1 MAKPFGGAD
10 PPAALFFYSRDR
22 GGIHA
27 REHLAEWSGILQA
40 DAFAGFNALY
50 AKGRAPAPIQEA
62 ACWAHARRKVF
73 ELADVAKALKAPLAI
88 EKVQGLVCKGNYMR

>member
-1 MAKPFGGAD
+1 MAKPFGRAD

-22 GGIHA
+22 GGTHA

-50 AKGRAPAPIQEA
+50 ARGRAPAPIQEA
-62 ACWAHARRKVF
+62 AC
-73 ELADVAKALKAPLAI
+73 
-88 EKVQGLVCKGNYMR
+88 